1 MTGLP
6 ALALPAVAALT
17 FAPALFW
24 LWFFARRDVN
34 REPAA
39 LLART
44 FLWGAAMLVPAVL
57 LERAAGV
64 AAVVLVGAIE
74 EAAKYAA
81 ASSVSRHRHFDEPV
95 DGLVYAA
102 AAALGFATLEN
113 VLYVATHGAGVLW
126 VRGPVTTLAHVL
138 FSAPWGYAMAVKRF
152 RGGRGVLRRG
162 LLVGALLHTV
172 FNVFLLG
179 GGVSGFEWLLVPFV
193 PLMVVMWLLTNRYY
207 AHVARDCGAAGAE
220 SAPAPRAR
228 RAAAQPALEDAS

>member
-1 MTGLP
+1 MSAAP
-6 ALALPAVAALT
+6 SVAAVVAVV

-24 LWFFARRDVN
+24 FWFFARRDVN

-39 LLART
+39 LLIRT
-44 FLWGAAMLVPAVL
+44 FLWGAAMIVPAVL

-64 AAVVLVGAIE
+64 LAVFAVGVIE
-74 EAAKYAA
+74 ELAKYAA
-81 ASSVSRHRHFDEPV
+81 ASNVSRHREFDEPV

-113 VLYVATHGAGVLW
+113 ALYVATHGAAVMW

-152 RGGRGVLRRG
+152 RGGRFVLRRG
-162 LLVGALLHTV
+162 LLAGAGLHAV
-172 FNVFLLG
+172 FNVLLTG

-193 PLMVVMWLLTNRYY
+193 PLMLVMWVLANRYY
-207 AHVARDCGAAGAE
+207 ARVAQDCAPVESRQAARVA
-220 SAPAPRAR
+220 AP
-228 RAAAQPALEDAS
+228 AQPALEDAR